1 MNITKLDNNINF
13 NARCVQVRDAD
24 WVCQTIS
31 QNFPH
36 FSPTKQQTR
45 IIKFLEQNKNNFIF
59 DKQPKTLSDVYEI
72 LLNNKNCTNNNKIK
86 TFLDSIKTT
95 LTLFADKRMLAQ
107 TFMQGDKLYESLC
120 MVENFKLGNCSENAV
135 LAEFILKLN
144 NIHNACCAAM
154 YKKKY
159 NNFEDLDH
167 AICVFNRDG
176 KPFDGNITK
185 NTIIVDP
192 WVGKADFAKNMERF
206 YRDNF
211 SNYFN
216 INKDETFAYERA
228 ETVNLPDFALAKLK
242 DNYSNL
248 IFKNKNRKFMQK

>member
-1 MNITKLDNNINF
+1 MNIAKHDNNINF
-13 NARCVQVRDAD
+13 NARCVQIRDAD
-24 WVCQTIS
+24 WVCRAVS

-36 FSPTKQQTR
+36 FSTSKHQTR

-59 DKQPKTLSDVYEI
+59 DKQPKMLSDVYQI
-72 LLNNKNCTNNNKIK
+72 LIDNKVSNCENKIK
-86 TFLDSIKTT
+86 KFLFGIKKT
-95 LTLFADKRMLAQ
+95 LDFFADKRRLANGI
-107 TFMQGDKLYESLC
+107 MYENKLFEALYLL
-120 MVENFKLGNCSENAV
+120 ENFKLGNCSENAV
-135 LAEFILKLN
+135 LAEFVLKLN

-159 NNFEDLDH
+159 NNFQDLDH

-216 INKDETFAYERA
+216 INKDETFAYERV